1 MQDYRTVISIPWRTT
16 FWGEIIDSFS
26 FGLLLFKIKDGFNYA
41 LFFFFLVSQIRCAAC
56 LLEGF
61 FSFNGAFN
69 LCVVFTDNTEVVAF
83 ILL

>member
-1 MQDYRTVISIPWRTT
+1 MVLIM
-16 FWGEIIDSFS
+16 
-26 FGLLLFKIKDGFNYA
+26 
-41 LFFFFLVSQIRCAAC
+41 LFFFFFFVSQIRCAAC

>member
-26 FGLLLFKIKDGFNYA
+26 FRLLLFVIKDGFNYT
-41 LFFFFLVSQIRCAAC
+41 LFFFFFKSDQMCC
-56 LLEGF
+56 LLAGRFF

-83 ILL
+83 I